1 MCQMALN
8 LLQETFGMI
17 QEYIDAYPQG
27 LGLSVQQKQH
37 LSKHESAAVAVHS
50 VLVPIEQNLTEVELR
65 QRAEA
70 IAQQQLILQF
80 AFTQVEGFRGTRQV
94 PTAQHNLVCEDV
106 TSQADLVATEQAK
119 LIPISLD
126 TTHGQNIQISRF
138 VCQQQAYILIHA
150 NALALD
156 IASVYDYIDQLL
168 NGANEEAEAIQYP
181 DFLAW
186 LEEVNEAPEAAQGAA
201 YWQQFS
207 AKLQPLD
214 NHFQLPYHKAPSTT
228 DLRTQQSHSVELSD
242 AVLQNIDS
250 LAEQLE
256 LDSEVILHATWW
268 LLLARISK
276 NSGFSAALGYDPRQM
291 SEELEG
297 ALGVYQ
303 LHLPI
308 AVEVD
313 PAQSLSAWFSQFAF
327 QCEQHLEWAEAYQ
340 GTEKYELNWS
350 PSCVMQVWHGESHG
364 QLLRLDDSSELHLNC
379 VLQDA
384 GACLTLRYDSQAY
397 SDAAAQ
403 TLLAQYQQLLAQL
416 TTQLN
421 TVVGEIN
428 IATEQEQQRHLGLNR
443 AITQVP
449 LLFDKI
455 AHFAATQPTQLAL
468 SDGQQS
474 LDYSSLEA
482 RLLSIAN
489 VLQDK
494 GVASNDIVTV
504 ALPRSFEQVLVI
516 LAIQRLGAAYCPVDP
531 VWPLTRQQQIMTAAG
546 ATHHI
551 AIEGSQDT
559 IELAHVLMEATQPK
573 TSKAI
578 ALPNAQQAAYVLFT
592 SGSTG
597 TPKGVVIEHA
607 QLAHYCFGSSEALKL
622 GQQRYGLT
630 STVAADI
637 GNTCLF
643 NAFYNGGTLVVAPE
657 QAVLEGQAFAQF
669 VNAQQVEVVK
679 IVPSHLQALL
689 ESEPKVLPNKLILGG
704 EASAPT
710 LLQKIHRLSPN
721 TEVFNHY
728 GPTETTVGVL
738 SHQYHDL
745 SSFAGTVAKLSHVF
759 AGTSIY
765 ILNDYGSL
773 CAVGE
778 QGELHIAGTQL
789 ARGYL
794 GKDENDGFVTDS
806 QWASRLYPT
815 GDVARYMPDG
825 TISLSGRKDDQ
836 VQIRGFRVEPNE
848 VAASVSRCLESV
860 GCYVMAQNL
869 GGQTALVAYLTGFE
883 YQGATVSGLLDGDVN
898 QYLQTHLR
906 DHLAEAMVP
915 QFFVALEQLPLLAN
929 GKVDRAKLPKANEL
943 QNVAYVAPSSQLEKW
958 LADSLADIL
967 EVEKVSCDTSFFDLG
982 GHSLAAIK
990 WVTRIKKQLLMDVE
1004 PGIIFDNA
1012 TIMKLATAL
1021 SAKHPDAQKLEKIA
1035 MTQLKLA
1042 TLSPEQR
1049 EALQQKLGL
1058 GS

>member
-1 MCQMALN
+1 MALN

-37 LSKHESAAVAVHS
+37 VSKQDDAAIAVHS
-50 VLVPIEQNLTEVELR
+50 VLVPIEPSLTMAELT
-65 QRAEA
+65 QRAEV

-80 AFTQVEGFRGTRQV
+80 AFTQVEGFRSTRQV
-94 PTAQHNLVCEDV
+94 PSAQHSLICEAA

-119 LIPISLD
+119 LIPITLD
-126 TTHGQNIQISRF
+126 TAHGQNIQLSHF
-138 VCQQQAYILIHA
+138 VCQQQAYLLIHA

-156 IASVYDYIDQLL
+156 IASVYEYIGQLL
-168 NGANEEAEAIQYP
+168 NGVEDDVEAIQYP

-214 NHFQLPYHKAPSTT
+214 NHFQLPYHKAPAAT
-228 DLRTQQSHSVELSD
+228 DLRTQQSCAVPLSD
-242 AVLQNIDS
+242 SVMQNIDG

-256 LDSEVILHATWW
+256 LDSEVILHAMWW

-276 NSGFSAALGYDPRQM
+276 SAGYSAALGYDPRQM

-308 AVEVD
+308 AIEVD
-313 PAQSLSAWFSQFAF
+313 PTQTLTAWLSQFAF

-350 PSCVMQVWHGESHG
+350 PNCIMQVWHGESYG
-364 QLLRLDDSSELHLNC
+364 QLLRLDDSSELHLTC
-379 VLQDA
+379 VLKDT
-384 GACLTLRYDSQAY
+384 GAQLALRYDSQAY

-403 TLLAQYQQLLAQL
+403 TLLAQYQQLLQQL
-416 TTQLN
+416 GSQLN
-421 TVVGEIN
+421 TPVGELQL
-428 IATEQEQQRHLGLNR
+428 ATEQEQQRHLGLNR
-443 AITQVP
+443 AATEVP

-468 SDGQQS
+468 TDGQQS
-474 LDYSSLEA
+474 LDYAALDA
-482 RLLSIAN
+482 RLLRIAN
-489 VLQDK
+489 VLQAQ

-531 VWPLTRQQQIMTAAG
+531 VWPHSRQQQIIAAAG
-546 ATHHI
+546 ATRHI
-551 AIEGSQDT
+551 AAQSDEHSIGLV
-559 IELAHVLMEATQPK
+559 ELLAAAEQLTVAD
-573 TSKAI
+573 SI
-578 ALPNAQQAAYVLFT
+578 ALPNAQQVAYVLFT

-597 TPKGVVIEHA
+597 TPKGVVIEHS
-607 QLAHYCFGSSEALKL
+607 QLAHYCFGSSEAMHL

-643 NAFYNGGTLVVAPE
+643 NAFYNGGSLVVAPE
-657 QAVLEGQAFAQF
+657 QAVMEGQAFAQF
-669 VNAQQVEVVK
+669 VSAQHVEVVK

-710 LLQKIHRLSPN
+710 LLQKIHRLSPT

-728 GPTETTVGVL
+728 GPTEATVGVL

-745 SSFAGTVAKLSHVF
+745 SSFAGTVAKLSQVF
-759 AGTSIY
+759 AGSSIY
-765 ILNDYGSL
+765 ILNEHSAL

-794 GKDENDGFVTDS
+794 GKAQSEGFVSDS
-806 QWASRLYPT
+806 QWAPRLYPT

-848 VAASVSRCLESV
+848 VAASVSRTLESV

-883 YQGATVSGLLDGDVN
+883 YQGNQVSGLLDGDVN

-906 DHLAEAMVP
+906 DHLPEAMVP
-915 QFFVALEQLPLLAN
+915 QFFIALTQLPLLAN
-929 GKVDRAKLPKANEL
+929 GKVDRTQLPKANEL

-990 WVTRIKKQLLMDVE
+990 WVTRIKKQLLMDVD

-1012 TIMKLATAL
+1012 TIVKLAAAL
-1021 SAKHPDAQKLEKIA
+1021 SVKHPDAQKLEKIA

-1058 GS
+1058 SS

>member
-1 MCQMALN
+1 MALI

-37 LSKHESAAVAVHS
+37 VSKQDDAAIAVHS
-50 VLVPIEQNLTEVELR
+50 VLVPIDSSVNETELT
-65 QRAEA
+65 QRAA
-70 IAQQQLILQF
+70 VIAQQQLILQF
-80 AFTQVEGFRGTRQV
+80 AFTQVEGFRGIRQV
-94 PTAQHNLVCEDV
+94 PTAQHNILCEDIV
-106 TSQADLVATEQAK
+106 SRTDLAATDQAK
-119 LIPISLD
+119 LIPISMD
-126 TTHGQNIQISRF
+126 VAHGQNIQISRF
-138 VCQQQAYILIHA
+138 VCQQQTYLLVHA

-156 IASVYDYIDQLL
+156 IASVYEYIGQLL
-168 NGANEEAEAIQYP
+168 NGVDDEAEAIQYP

-186 LEEVNEAPEAAQGAA
+186 LEEMNESPEAAQGAA
-201 YWQQFS
+201 YWQQFN

-214 NHFQLPYHKAPSTT
+214 NQFQLPYHKAPDTT
-228 DLRTQQSHSVELSD
+228 DLRTQQSH
-242 AVLQNIDS
+242 AVMLDDS
-250 LAEQLE
+250 TVQGIENLAEQLE

-268 LLLARISK
+268 MLLARISK
-276 NSGFSAALGYDPRQM
+276 SAGFSAALGYDPRQM

-303 LHLPI
+303 LHLPVAI
-308 AVEVD
+308 EVD
-313 PAQSLSAWFSQFAF
+313 SAQTLKAWLSQFAF

-340 GTEKYELNWS
+340 GTEKQELTWS
-350 PSCVMQVWHGESHG
+350 PSCVMQVWHGESYG
-364 QLLRLDDSSELHLNC
+364 QLLRLDDSSELHLTC
-379 VLQDA
+379 VLQEA
-384 GACLTLRYDSQAY
+384 GAQMMLRYDSQAY
-397 SDAAAQ
+397 SEAAAE

-416 TTQLN
+416 LTHLDTA
-421 TVVGEIN
+421 VGEIN
-428 IATEQEQQRHLGLNR
+428 IATEQEQQRHLGLNKA
-443 AITQVP
+443 AIEVP

-455 AHFAATQPTQLAL
+455 THFAATQPTQLAL
-468 SDGQQS
+468 TDGQQS
-474 LDYSSLEA
+474 LDYVSLEA

-489 VLQDK
+489 VLQAK

-531 VWPLTRQQQIMTAAG
+531 VWPQARQQQIIAAAG
-546 ATHHI
+546 ATRHI
-551 AIEGSQDT
+551 GAEQG
-559 IELAHVLMEATQPK
+559 EEVLGLTDLLSEATQL
-573 TSKAI
+573 SESQAI

-597 TPKGVVIEHA
+597 TPKGVVIEHS
-607 QLAHYCFGSSEALKL
+607 QLAHYCFGSSEAMNL

-643 NAFYNGGTLVVAPE
+643 NAFYNGGSLVVAPE
-657 QAVLEGQAFAQF
+657 QAVMEGQAFAQF
-669 VNAQQVEVVK
+669 VSAQQVEVVK

-728 GPTETTVGVL
+728 GPTEATVGVL

-745 SSFAGTVAKLSHVF
+745 SSFAGTVAKLSQVF
-759 AGTSIY
+759 AGTSIF
-765 ILNDYGSL
+765 ILNEYGGL

-794 GKDENDGFVTDS
+794 GKSENEGFIANS
-806 QWASRLYPT
+806 QWATRLYPT

-869 GGQTALVAYLTGFE
+869 SGQTALVAYLTGFE
-883 YQGATVSGLLDGDVN
+883 YQDNAVSGLLDGEVN

-906 DHLAEAMVP
+906 DHLPEAMVP
-915 QFFVALEQLPLLAN
+915 QFFIALEQLPLLAN
-929 GKVDRAKLPKANEL
+929 GKVDRGQLPKANEL

-958 LADSLADIL
+958 LADSIADIL

-990 WVTRIKKQLLMDVE
+990 WVTRIKKQLLMDVD

-1012 TIMKLATAL
+1012 TIVKLAAAL
-1021 SAKHPDAQKLEKIA
+1021 SAQHTDAQKLEKIA

>member
-1 MCQMALN
+1 
-8 LLQETFGMI
+8 MI

-37 LSKHESAAVAVHS
+37 VSKQDDAAVTVHS
-50 VLVPIEQNLTEVELR
+50 VLVPIEPSLTVAELT
-65 QRAEA
+65 QRAET

-94 PTAQHNLVCEDV
+94 PNAQHSLICEAV

-119 LIPISLD
+119 LIPITLD
-126 TTHGQNIQISRF
+126 TAHGQNIQLSHF
-138 VCQQQAYILIHA
+138 VCQQQAYLLIHA

-156 IASVYDYIDQLL
+156 ITSVYEYIGQLL
-168 NGANEEAEAIQYP
+168 NGMEGDTEVIQYP

-186 LEEVNEAPEAAQGAA
+186 LEEMNETPEAAQGAA
-201 YWQQFS
+201 YWQQVS
-207 AKLQPLD
+207 TKLQHVD
-214 NHFQLPYHKAPSTT
+214 NNFQLPYHKAPAAT
-228 DLRTQQSHSVELSD
+228 DLCTQQSCAVSLSD
-242 AVLQNIDS
+242 SVLQSIDG

-268 LLLARISK
+268 MLLARISK
-276 NSGFSAALGYDPRQM
+276 NAGFSAALGYDPRQM

-308 AVEVD
+308 VIDVD
-313 PAQSLSAWFSQFAF
+313 PLQTLTAWLSQFAF

-350 PSCVMQVWHGESHG
+350 PSCVMQVWHGESYG
-364 QLLRLDDSSELHLNC
+364 QLLRLDDSSELHLTC
-379 VLQDA
+379 VLKDT
-384 GACLTLRYDSQAY
+384 GAQLALRYDSQAY

-403 TLLAQYQQLLAQL
+403 TLLAQYQQLLQQL
-416 TTQLN
+416 GSQLN
-421 TVVGEIN
+421 TPVGELQ
-428 IATEQEQQRHLGLNR
+428 IATEQEQKRHLGLNR
-443 AITQVP
+443 AATEVA

-455 AHFAATQPTQLAL
+455 THFAATQPTQLAL
-468 SDGQQS
+468 TDGQQS
-474 LDYSSLEA
+474 LDYASLDA
-482 RLLSIAN
+482 RLLRIAN
-489 VLQDK
+489 VLQAK

-531 VWPLTRQQQIMTAAG
+531 VWPLSRQQQIITAAG
-546 ATHHI
+546 ATRHI
-551 AIEGSQDT
+551 AVQSDENSIGLVELLAAAEQLTVADT
-559 IELAHVLMEATQPK
+559 
-573 TSKAI
+573 I
-578 ALPNAQQAAYVLFT
+578 ALPNAQQVAYVLFT

-607 QLAHYCFGSSEALKL
+607 QLAHYCFGSSEAMNL

-643 NAFYNGGTLVVAPE
+643 NAFYNGGSLVVAPE
-657 QAVLEGQAFAQF
+657 QAVMEGQAFAQY
-669 VNAQQVEVVK
+669 VSAQQVEVVK

-689 ESEPKVLPNKLILGG
+689 ESEPKALPNKLILGG

-721 TEVFNHY
+721 TKVFNHY
-728 GPTETTVGVL
+728 GPTEATVGVL

-759 AGTSIY
+759 AGSSIY
-765 ILNDYGSL
+765 ILNEHGTL

-794 GKDENDGFVTDS
+794 GKAESEGFVSDS
-806 QWASRLYPT
+806 QWAPRLYPT

-848 VAASVSRCLESV
+848 VAASVSRTLESV

-883 YQGATVSGLLDGDVN
+883 YQGNPVSGLLDGEVN

-906 DHLAEAMVP
+906 DHLPEAMVP
-915 QFFVALEQLPLLAN
+915 QFFIALAQLPLLTN
-929 GKVDRAKLPKANEL
+929 GKVDRTQLPKANEL

-967 EVEKVSCDTSFFDLG
+967 EVEKVSCDISFFDLG

-990 WVTRIKKQLLMDVE
+990 WVTRIKKQLLMDVD

-1012 TIMKLATAL
+1012 TIVKLAAAL

-1049 EALQQKLGL
+1049 EVLQQKLGL

>member
-1 MCQMALN
+1 MALN

-37 LSKHESAAVAVHS
+37 VSKQDDAAVAVHS
-50 VLVPIEQNLTEVELR
+50 VLVPIEPSLTVAELT
-65 QRAEA
+65 QRAEV

-80 AFTQVEGFRGTRQV
+80 AFTQVEGFRSTRQV
-94 PTAQHNLVCEDV
+94 PSAQHSLTCEAV

-119 LIPISLD
+119 LLPITLD
-126 TTHGQNIQISRF
+126 TAHGQNIQLSHF
-138 VCQQQAYILIHA
+138 VCQQQAYLLIHA

-156 IASVYDYIDQLL
+156 IASVYDYIGQLL
-168 NGANEEAEAIQYP
+168 NGVEDDVEAIQYP

-186 LEEVNEAPEAAQGAA
+186 LEEINEAPEAAQGAA

-214 NHFQLPYHKAPSTT
+214 NHFQLPYHKAPAAT
-228 DLRTQQSHSVELSD
+228 DLRTQQSCAVPLSD
-242 AVLQNIDS
+242 SILQSIDG

-256 LDSEVILHATWW
+256 LDSEVILHAMWW

-276 NSGFSAALGYDPRQM
+276 SAGYSAALGYDPRQM

-308 AVEVD
+308 AIEVD
-313 PAQSLSAWFSQFAF
+313 PTQSLTAWLSQFAF

-340 GTEKYELNWS
+340 GMEKYELNWS
-350 PSCVMQVWHGESHG
+350 PSCIMQVWHGESYG
-364 QLLRLDDSSELHLNC
+364 QLLRLDDSSELHLTC
-379 VLQDA
+379 VLQDT
-384 GACLTLRYDSQAY
+384 GAQLALRYDSQAY

-403 TLLAQYQQLLAQL
+403 TLLAQYQQLLQQL
-416 TTQLN
+416 GSQLN
-421 TVVGEIN
+421 TPVGELQL
-428 IATEQEQQRHLGLNR
+428 ATEQEQQRHLGLNR
-443 AITQVP
+443 AATEVP

-468 SDGQQS
+468 TDGQQS
-474 LDYSSLEA
+474 LDYATLDA
-482 RLLSIAN
+482 RLLRIAN
-489 VLQDK
+489 VLQAQ

-531 VWPLTRQQQIMTAAG
+531 VWPDSRQQQIIAAAG
-546 ATHHI
+546 AARHI
-551 AIEGSQDT
+551 AAQSDEHSIGLV
-559 IELAHVLMEATQPK
+559 ELLAAAEQLTVAD
-573 TSKAI
+573 SI
-578 ALPNAQQAAYVLFT
+578 ALPNAQQVAYVLFT

-607 QLAHYCFGSSEALKL
+607 QLAHYCFGSSEAMNL

-643 NAFYNGGTLVVAPE
+643 NAFYNGGSLVVAPE
-657 QAVLEGQAFAQF
+657 QAVLEGQAFAQY
-669 VNAQQVEVVK
+669 VSAQQVDVVK

-710 LLQKIHRLSPN
+710 LLQKIHRLSP
-721 TEVFNHY
+721 TSEVFNHY
-728 GPTETTVGVL
+728 GPTEATVGVL

-745 SSFAGTVAKLSHVF
+745 SSFAGTVAKLSQVF
-759 AGTSIY
+759 AGSSIY
-765 ILNDYGSL
+765 ILNERGAL

-794 GKDENDGFVTDS
+794 GKGQSEGFISDS
-806 QWASRLYPT
+806 QWAPRLYPT

-848 VAASVSRCLESV
+848 VAASVSRTLESV

-883 YQGATVSGLLDGDVN
+883 YQGNQVSGLLDGDVN

-906 DHLAEAMVP
+906 DHLPEAMVP
-915 QFFVALEQLPLLAN
+915 QFFIALTQLPLLAN
-929 GKVDRAKLPKANEL
+929 GKVDRTQLPKANEL

-967 EVEKVSCDTSFFDLG
+967 EVEKVSCDISFFDLG

-990 WVTRIKKQLLMDVE
+990 WVTRIKKQLLMDVD

-1012 TIMKLATAL
+1012 TIVKLAAAL
-1021 SAKHPDAQKLEKIA
+1021 SVKHPDAQKLEKIA

-1058 GS
+1058 SS